1 MWFSTEFT
9 LMLIHQRNGSVK
21 CKWQQIYRKELSSC
35 ILETLMACWPQ
46 GYLENHSQL
55 RWMFQGV
62 FGCQHILGFITV
74 SWFYLLFI
82 LFYKIFGWGGMWY
95 DWKKNFNL
103 VSHFSYWIFF
113 MLLEIIIN
121 RVKYHSLWHLF
132 NHEIE

>member
-1 MWFSTEFT
+1 MKGIQREMDLWNVNGSKSTE
-9 LMLIHQRNGSVK
+9 RNSHHASWK
-21 CKWQQIYRKELSSC
+21 L
-35 ILETLMACWPQ
+35 LMACWPQ